1 MSTPVVRFHA
11 DDVGASAAAAAD
23 GGNDSPLGPSSP
35 SAAAAAPAASSS
47 SGLSEV
53 RAFSAST
60 SSKRG
65 SSRVVAVLPRGTAAA
80 DAATADAAA
89 AAGHSHGAA
98 PSGLTEETLLQK
110 INMFRPVCAKPEPLP
125 YQVRVGR
132 ISTWLYMFLLGVAL
146 ALLVAYLSVEEVA
159 LVRNLKHPSLDTYL
173 ALETNMQV
181 ISLDCPCTNSVL
193 KYEAVPTFVQPRMH
207 QLCGVLTDSLL
218 ATCDKRK
225 FPTSAC
231 VNSSY
236 ADTAR
241 GLQRLC
247 SMASLTVSNAV
258 ESFKLQPFSSPSV
271 MSPSEWDDELTFI
284 EQRLFTSITS
294 NFGPAILL
302 ANEVSHINRPYSY
315 AMNPYLGEY
324 TYEDGAVDDSNFIWV
339 SVPLI
344 AMRTPPMLSQH
355 SAVAFLYPL
364 PPDFVASV
372 LCAWECPLPPC
383 PLRQLDRC
391 LGRRR
396 RRRRAKRYRRS
407 ARSLDRLGWIDGHR
421 GGDGIL
427 EATHQRAGAARSELR
442 FDGSVGHL

>member
-1 MSTPVVRFHA
+1 MGWKIERVAVFVPLLSSVRFRKPPMATPVVRFHA
-11 DDVGASAAAAAD
+11 DAGASAAAGSAAAA
-23 GGNDSPLGPSSP
+23 GGGGGGGWAAERSPLGPSSP
-35 SAAAAAPAASSS
+35 SAAEAAPAAPSSS
-47 SGLSEV
+47 AGSEVV
-53 RAFSAST
+53 RAFSASA

-65 SSRVVAVLPRGTAAA
+65 SSRVVAVLPRGTAA
-80 DAATADAAA
+80 DAATADAAT
-89 AAGHSHGAA
+89 AAGHGHGHGHGHPPVASASAFAA
-98 PSGLTEETLLQK
+98 SSPSSGLTEETFFQK

-146 ALLVAYLSVEEVA
+146 AFLVAYLSVEEVA
-159 LVRNLKHPSLDTYL
+159 VVRNVKTPSLDMYL
-173 ALETNMQV
+173 TLETNLQV

-207 QLCGVLTDSLL
+207 QLCDVLTDSLL

-324 TYEDGAVDDSNFIWV
+324 TYEDGAVDDSNFVWV
-339 SVPLI
+339 SV
-344 AMRTPPMLSQH
+344 
-355 SAVAFLYPL
+355 
-364 PPDFVASV
+364 
-372 LCAWECPLPPC
+372 
-383 PLRQLDRC
+383 
-391 LGRRR
+391 
-396 RRRRAKRYRRS
+396 
-407 ARSLDRLGWIDGHR
+407 
-421 GGDGIL
+421 
-427 EATHQRAGAARSELR
+427 
-442 FDGSVGHL
+442 